1 MMENK
6 IKLEDKMFERKL
18 IIYFIFIISVIIAC
32 QNSVEPDK
40 QKEEEYTTLI
50 YRIEGLLTEDYQLK
64 DSTILGVEMWAATYF
79 PKGDYTNLIQHT
91 FVEREYTHGFSI
103 KVDSVYV
110 GCERQMAVL
119 FCKHK
124 PYPGNPMATNWIVYV
139 MKRDTIL
146 TIADSLA
153 IFHWPED
160 TLKAIDKYWLFP

>member
-1 MMENK
+1 M
-6 IKLEDKMFERKL
+6 LEKKWIVYL
-18 IIYFIFIISVIIAC
+18 LVIIVGILAAC

-40 QKEEEYTTLI
+40 PEEEFITLD
-50 YRIEGLLTEDYQLK
+50 YKIEDLLTEHFQLK

-79 PKGDYTNLIQHT
+79 PKGDYTNLIRHT
-91 FVEREYTHGFSI
+91 FVKREYTHGFSI